1 MPRKKP
7 SELKLAKGR
16 MDIYEKPDTQAK
28 IAKLRAE
35 ISKIEEKKQEY
46 KKYKD
51 ERGIIRADE
60 KIALIENTIRR
71 MSIGK

>member
-1 MPRKKP
+1 MYRKKP
-7 SELKLAKGR
+7 SELKLAKNR

-35 ISKIEEKKQEY
+35 I
-46 KKYKD
+46 
-51 ERGIIRADE
+51 RADE

-71 MSIGK
+71 MNIGK

>member
-1 MPRKKP
+1 MYRKKP
-7 SELKLAKGR
+7 SELKLAKDR
-16 MDIYEKPDTQAK
+16 MDIYEKPDVQAK

-71 MSIGK
+71 MNIGK